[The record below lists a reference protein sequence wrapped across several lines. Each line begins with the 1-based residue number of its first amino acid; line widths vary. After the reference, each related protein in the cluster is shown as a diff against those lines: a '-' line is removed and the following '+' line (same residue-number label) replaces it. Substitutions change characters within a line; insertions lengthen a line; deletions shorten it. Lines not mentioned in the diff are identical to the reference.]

1 MGDEEAS
8 QRGREMI
15 CIALYNAKGGV
26 GKTAACVNLS
36 FLASSEG
43 KKTLLWDLDSQASS
57 SFYLRAEQKKKGGI
71 KKLARGRKTK
81 INAYIQKTQFEN
93 LTLIPADFSARKL
106 DIIFHDTKKPKKQLE
121 NLLGR
126 LETHYEIV
134 FLDAPPSFSL
144 LSENILRAV
153 DFLLLPMIPTT
164 LSVRTFLQIM
174 KYMEDRGLDLKK
186 VFPFF
191 SLVDMRKK
199 VHRETVHS
207 YTDIENNFLK
217 TYIPYSSD
225 VEKMG
230 VRCMPLFTF
239 ANQSRAAQ
247 AYRSLWE
254 EIKEKTM
261 R

>member
-1 MGDEEAS
+1 MGDEKAP

-57 SFYLRAEQKKKGGI
+57 SFYFRVEQKKRGGI
-71 KKLARGRKTK
+71 KKLAGSRKRK
-81 INAYIQKTQFEN
+81 IDSYIQKTQFEK
-93 LTLIPADFSARKL
+93 LSLLPADFSARKF
-106 DIIFHDTKKPKKQLE
+106 DIIFHDMKKPKKQLQ
-121 NLLGR
+121 NLLAG
-126 LETHYEIV
+126 LKTSYDVV
-134 FLDAPPSFSL
+134 FLDAPPGFSL
-144 LSENILRAV
+144 LSENVLRTV

-174 KYMEDRGLDLKK
+174 KYVEDRGLDLKK

-199 VHRETVHS
+199 IHRETVQS

-230 VRCMPLFTF
+230 VRCMPLFSF
-239 ANQSRAAQ
+239 AHQSRAAQ
-247 AYRSLWE
+247 AYRLLWE
-254 EIKEKTM
+254 EIKKKIS
-261 R
+261 